1 MATTHTLPEP
11 CFGSGALEPAL
22 EELDEP
28 RREWDSTRLGP
39 LERSFAFK
47 LSGHILHSIFWSNI
61 APNGGGEPDGE
72 LAPAILRD
80 FGSFAHFKRQLTEVA
95 SAIMGAGWGLLIWQP
110 AGKRRVTTPIYD
122 HLNPRKSFEGLS
134 SEVRAAIGRVA
145 PCGHTLLFLDRRQ
158 TQATLLV
165 WTQGSYAI
173 VHKGLDLALFTRPHR
188 MSTDGTEAH
197 EPTLLVTCETAQ
209 PRFAKCETGPRHT
222 FSDSHAEADRGRGKC
237 PLLAD
242 AELGATRMGLASAI
256 PWSAG
261 NLHLG

>member
-11 CFGSGALEPAL
+11 RYGSGALE
-22 EELDEP
+22 
-28 RREWDSTRLGP
+28 
-39 LERSFAFK
+39 RSSAFK
-47 LSGHILHSIFWSNI
+47 LSGHILYSIFWSNI
-61 APNGGGEPDGE
+61 TPNGGGEADGE

-80 FGSFAHFKRQLTEVA
+80 FASFAHFKRQLTEVA

-145 PCGHTLLFLDRRQ
+145 PSGHTLLFLDRRQ

-173 VHKGLDLALFTRPHR
+173 VHKGLDLALFTRPR
-188 MSTDGTEAH
+188 VSAGDTEAH
-197 EPTLLVTCETAQ
+197 ELTLLVTCETAQ
-209 PRFAKCETGPRHT
+209 PRFAECESGPKHT
-222 FSDSHAEADRGRGKC
+222 FSDSHAEAGRSRGKC